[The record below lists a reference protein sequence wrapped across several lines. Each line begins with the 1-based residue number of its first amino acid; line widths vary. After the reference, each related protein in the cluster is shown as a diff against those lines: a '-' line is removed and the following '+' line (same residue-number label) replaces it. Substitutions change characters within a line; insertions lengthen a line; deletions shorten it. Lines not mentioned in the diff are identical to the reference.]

1 MIIVTIPVGPIKA
14 NCYLVGC
21 EETSEGAVIDA
32 GGEPVKIFDTV
43 QNLGLTLRFILN
55 THGHFDHVSANRVL
69 REATGAKFRI
79 HKHEVYFSSSAAAAG
94 REFGVVAED
103 SPAPNS
109 YLEDGML
116 IPIGRH
122 VLQVIHTPGHSL
134 GGCCFWCESEG
145 VVFTGDTLF
154 NGAIGRVDL
163 PGGSL
168 NALHRSIRERLFVL
182 DDTTRVFPG
191 HGTASTIGHER
202 LNNHHVPR

>member
-14 NCYLVGC
+14 NCYLDGC

-32 GGEPVKIFDTV
+32 GGELVKIFDRV
-43 QNLGLTLRFILN
+43 QDLGLTLRFILN
-55 THGHFDHVSANRVL
+55 SHGHFDHVSANRAL
-69 REATGAKFRI
+69 REATGAEIRI

-103 SPAPNS
+103 SPAPDC

-134 GGCCFWCESEG
+134 GGCCFWCEREK

-168 NALHRSIRERLFVL
+168 YELHRSIRERLFVL

-191 HGTASTIGHER
+191 HGTTSTIGRER
-202 LNNHHVPR
+202 LNNTHVPR